1 MNKNII
7 NKLEYGINKQKSV
20 TFNITECNWLLML
33 LEEKKELEQQD
44 EKTLQALVKIRD
56 EIDWIISTTN
66 DELALARCKLIL
78 QYLNEV
84 I

>member
-7 NKLEYGINKQKSV
+7 NKLEYGISKQKSV

-44 EKTLQALVKIRD
+44 GKTLQALVKIRD